1 MKIHGPG
8 GTVERGGTVTFSM
21 HDRNGRRIDD
31 LRWKWLANRFNIS
44 LRTGCFCNPGAGE
57 AAHRLGAEHM
67 RKWFGLGKP
76 MSYLELR
83 DRIRIEHGRLP
94 SAIRISVGVATN
106 FADAYRFLCFLQG
119 FVDRSVAEINQ
130 PAFAADPRHAVR
142 VAA

>member
-1 MKIHGPG
+1 M
-8 GTVERGGTVTFSM
+8 VTHPSPSTGFVREGQR
-21 HDRNGRRIDD
+21 DRAIY
-31 LRWKWLANRFNIS
+31 
-44 LRTGCFCNPGAGE
+44 E
-57 AAHRLGAEHM
+57 
-67 RKWFGLGKP
+67 P
-76 MSYLELR
+76 MSYRELR

-130 PAFAADPRHAVR
+130 PTFTADPRHAVR